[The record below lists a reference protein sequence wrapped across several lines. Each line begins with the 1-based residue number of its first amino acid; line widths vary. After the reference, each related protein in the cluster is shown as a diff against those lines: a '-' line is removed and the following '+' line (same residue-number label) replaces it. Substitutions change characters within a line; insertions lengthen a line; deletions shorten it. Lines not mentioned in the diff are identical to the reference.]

1 MGGLIPLGDAS
12 RRLSRAAVVTILI
25 IAVNAFVF
33 LQELGGGNR
42 FVYTWSVVPLRLM
55 HGHHA
60 ITLLTSMFMHGGWLH
75 IIGNMIYLWAFG
87 PAIEDAMGS
96 FRFLFFYLAGG
107 LVAMFAQVMGDP
119 YSTVPVLGASGA
131 IAAVMGAFIVTFPRD
146 RIRTLLWIL
155 IFIRVTYIPA
165 VFLIGFWFLI
175 QVFNAGSV
183 ADVRTGGVAYL
194 AHIAG
199 FLFGVV
205 TGRFLPQPP
214 PHRLPL
220 GSLLIFRPSLPAAS
234 PPADSLTR

>member
-12 RRLSRAAVVTILI
+12 RPSRAFVVTILI
-25 IAVNAFVF
+25 IALNAWAFF
-33 LQELGGGNR
+33 QELTGGPR
-42 FVYTWSVVPLRLM
+42 FVAAYSVIPLRLI

-107 LVAMFAQVMGDP
+107 LVAMFAQVIGDP

-165 VFLIGFWFLI
+165 IFLIGFWFLI
-175 QVFNAGSV
+175 QLVNFGSV
-183 ADVRTGGVAYL
+183 ADVRTGVVAYL

-199 FLFGVV
+199 FLFGVA
-205 TGRFLPQPP
+205 TGRILRNPRRVAYPTG
-214 PHRLPL
+214 RY
-220 GSLLIFRPSLPAAS
+220 
-234 PPADSLTR
+234 

>member
-12 RRLSRAAVVTILI
+12 RPSRAALVTILI
-25 IAVNAFVF
+25 IAVNAFAF
-33 LQELGGGNR
+33 FQELGGGNR
-42 FVYTWSVVPLRLM
+42 FVYAWSVVPLRLM
-55 HGHHA
+55 HGHHT

-107 LVAMFAQVMGDP
+107 LVAMFAQVLGDP
-119 YSTVPVLGASGA
+119 WSTVPVLGASGA
-131 IAAVMGAFIVTFPRD
+131 IAAVMGAFIVTFPHD

-165 VFLIGFWFLI
+165 IFLIGFWFLM
-175 QVFNAGSV
+175 QLANFGSV

-205 TGRFLPQPP
+205 TGRFL
-214 PHRLPL
+214 RK
-220 GSLLIFRPSLPAAS
+220 PSRITYPM
-234 PPADSLTR
+234 PRY

>member
-12 RRLSRAAVVTILI
+12 RPSRAFVVTILI
-25 IAVNAFVF
+25 IAVNAWVF
-33 LQELGGGNR
+33 FQELIGGPR
-42 FVYTWSVVPLRLM
+42 FVAAYSVVPLRLM
-55 HGHHA
+55 HGHHS

-107 LVAMFAQVMGDP
+107 LVAMFAQVMGAP
-119 YSTVPVLGASGA
+119 WSTVPVLGASGA
-131 IAAVMGAFIVTFPRD
+131 IAAVMGAFIVTFPHD

-165 VFLIGFWFLI
+165 IFLIGFWFLM
-175 QVFNAGSV
+175 QLVNLGSV

-199 FLFGVV
+199 FLFGVI
-205 TGRFLPQPP
+205 TGRLFK
-214 PHRLPL
+214 R
-220 GSLLIFRPSLPAAS
+220 SARPTYPM
-234 PPADSLTR
+234 PRY

>member
-12 RRLSRAAVVTILI
+12 RRPSRAAIITILI
-25 IAVNAFVF
+25 IVINAFVF

-55 HGHHA
+55 HGHGA

-96 FRFLFFYLAGG
+96 FRFLFFYLSGG
-107 LVAMFAQVMGDP
+107 LVAMFAQVIGDP
-119 YSTVPVLGASGA
+119 WSTVPVLGASGA

-146 RIRTLLWIL
+146 RIRTLIWFL

-165 VFLIGFWFLI
+165 IFLIGFWFLM
-175 QVFNAGSV
+175 QVLNVGSV
-183 ADVRTGGVAYL
+183 AQVRTGGVAYL
-194 AHIAG
+194 AHVAG
-199 FLFGVV
+199 FLFGVI
-205 TGRFLPQPP
+205 TGRFLRKNERVVYPMP
-214 PHRLPL
+214 RY
-220 GSLLIFRPSLPAAS
+220 
-234 PPADSLTR
+234 